1 MHYDRTSAFPFECKN
16 VLPSFVNSI
25 QDELSYIVLRVAL
38 NIKTEK
44 DRLFFFLHLNNYITF
59 KVKGI
64 LQTHFYL
71 NCGLI
76 LVDKSYLR

>member
-1 MHYDRTSAFPFECKN
+1 MHYDRTNAFPFECKN

-44 DRLFFFLHLNNYITF
+44 DRLFFPIT
-59 KVKGI
+59 
-64 LQTHFYL
+64 
-71 NCGLI
+71 
-76 LVDKSYLR
+76 

>member
-16 VLPSFVNSI
+16 VLPSFVNGI
-25 QDELSYIVLRVAL
+25 QEELSYIVLPVAL
-38 NIKTEK
+38 NIKTE
-44 DRLFFFLHLNNYITF
+44 RTGFFFLHLNNYTTF

>member
-44 DRLFFFLHLNNYITF
+44 DRLFFPLHLNNYITF